1 MTKMKKLQRKIEDV
15 QLALS
20 VLEEPDKY
28 KDKIARELNSY
39 SVKVDTVDERTLEQ
53 LLTYLLSELYDQ
65 VILENSEEKT
75 LEEKINETFSFL
87 ENGELDDKQLF
98 LKLDEITGF
107 GDDSWKR

>member
-65 VILENSEEKT
+65 VILENSVDTFHKT
-75 LEEKINETFSFL
+75 ENEV
-87 ENGELDDKQLF
+87 EYEQLF
-98 LKLDEITGF
+98 LKLDEIYGF
-107 GDDSWKR
+107 GDDSW